1 MRLEQERQMYANG
14 LQMLQE
20 QQSSKLQEF
29 ENVDWTALKT
39 EDPYQYMLKK
49 DEYRDAQ
56 EKVQNVAQQ
65 QMLIQQEQAEEA
77 QKARAHFVQQ
87 EYNRLVE
94 ALPEWND
101 QESTIKKDVQEYA
114 RSVGFLPEE
123 INQLADHRSVL
134 VIKKAMEYDKLTTKV
149 APKKKAVKKVPKV
162 QKSGRGNSKEDT
174 AAEAVKQKRARLRK
188 SGKQND
194 AASIFYDML

>member
-1 MRLEQERQMYANG
+1 MYANG

-20 QQSSKLQEF
+20 QQNSKLQEF
-29 ENVDWTALKT
+29 EGINWEELKS

-56 EKVQNVAQQ
+56 EKVQNVQQ
-65 QMLIQQEQAEEA
+65 QQILIQQERAEEA

-94 ALPEWND
+94 ALPEWKDKN
-101 QESTIKKDVQEYA
+101 STVKKDVQEYA
-114 RSVGFLPEE
+114 KSVGFLPEE

-162 QKSGRGNSKEDT
+162 QKSGRGNSKEDS
-174 AAEAVKQKRARLRK
+174 AAEAIKKKRARLQK
-188 SGKQND
+188 SGKQDD